1 MDSID
6 PKKAA
11 RVWQRVTAGMP
22 PQPPEPL
29 EQLIALEQQAINV
42 CLTLSTTLERK
53 DAAYFRHLAARKQE
67 QAKRLMFLLKRQ
79 HKTYL

>member
-11 RVWQRVTAGMP
+11 RVWQRVTAGK
-22 PQPPEPL
+22 PPEPL
-29 EQLIALEQQAINV
+29 EQLIALEQQAISI
-42 CLTLSTTLERK
+42 CLTLSTTMERK
-53 DAAYFRHLAARKQE
+53 EAAYFRHLAARKQE
-67 QAKRLMFLLKRQ
+67 QANRLLSLFKRQ